1 MLRSRNDHLA
11 KAKRNRDFAN
21 KLPKKGS
28 NLYGLSSRSSLLFRP
43 TLRQRV
49 RCGIQ
54 YEIRKSQGPATGAGQ
69 QSSTFADLQRLQD
82 LYDYGFNARY
92 TMRNYNSE
100 DFRKAKESFV
110 RI

>member
-1 MLRSRNDHLA
+1 MLPSRNDHLA

-54 YEIRKSQGPATGAGQ
+54 YEIRKSQARQ
-69 QSSTFADLQRLQD
+69 QELASNQVLSPIYNDYRICMITDSTRVTRCEITIARTSEKQRNRSS
-82 LYDYGFNARY
+82 
-92 TMRNYNSE
+92 E
-100 DFRKAKESFV
+100 
-110 RI
+110 